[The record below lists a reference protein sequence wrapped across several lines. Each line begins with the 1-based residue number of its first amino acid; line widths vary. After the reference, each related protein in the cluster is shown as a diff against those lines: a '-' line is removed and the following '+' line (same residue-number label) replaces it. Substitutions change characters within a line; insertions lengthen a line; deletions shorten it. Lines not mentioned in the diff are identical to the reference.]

1 MKQDYSTP
9 KCVTI
14 TIKVG
19 HVLCGSPHDLF
30 STTAIEDMD
39 YGKDW

>member
-9 KCVTI
+9 ECVTV
-14 TIKVG
+14 TVEVS
-19 HVLCGSPHDLF
+19 HVLCGSSDDPF
-30 STTAIEDMD
+30 STTPIKDMD